1 MRATGITFH
10 QAGKPMKPPKNIL
23 KSRESNWNPRKI
35 SLQNAFQKIPFRK
48 TARHHALWSKGV
60 KDGKLAENLGT
71 NSKLTDWGTLSMI
84 ASNHDPKFH
93 LNTSKKN
100 KKTQVILAVVDVG
113 IPGCLDVSIPRRVR
127 CEPFCA
133 QAPRLQAFCQ
143 GTVFICSGNTTNS
156 FQFQATFGH
165 GTMCEEKSY
174 SRGLVALTS
183 CWWLKSSS
191 PVESD
196 SLYPVVTRIF
206 EHPGRI
212 LLFQLHRHQHLNW
225 IV

>member
-1 MRATGITFH
+1 
-10 QAGKPMKPPKNIL
+10 MKPPKNIL

-35 SLQNAFQKIPFRK
+35 SLQNTFQKIPSRKYLSEKQLATTPFDPRGSKMVSWQKTWVPIQNSQIGEHFPWLLPIMTQSSTLTPPRK
-48 TARHHALWSKGV
+48 TKKLRWS
-60 KDGKLAENLGT
+60 
-71 NSKLTDWGTLSMI
+71 WLSLM
-84 ASNHDPKFH
+84 F
-93 LNTSKKN
+93 
-100 KKTQVILAVVDVG
+100 G

-156 FQFQATFGH
+156 FQFQATFRH

-174 SRGLVALTS
+174 VVALTS

-212 LLFQLHRHQHLNW
+212 LIFQLHRHQHLNW